1 LRSLPIPLLTY
12 TAYDIFLD
20 ISLIEDENVK
30 LEKLSTIILSLSP
43 IKIYSLGLLLELL
56 YELQL
61 NSLVNK
67 MNPKNLAI
75 VFGNNI
81 LKSNELDQSKLMK
94 DQTKITN
101 LTESLILLFPK
112 LKPVF
117 FENKAITNTGT
128 VERTIKKTPSNPPMS
143 NVSPGGNKVGTIKR
157 VKPLPTLPPVI
168 PTNNTI
174 PTQKMNSTSK
184 PPNHPPPSI
193 PPLKKDLTSPLPTSP
208 RKEVPTTP
216 KDKLEKSQSDK
227 KMGSGPGQFNT
238 ISSSSTFQNAK
249 NQFMSETK
257 TPPKEKK
264 RVGSEKKM
272 IPSPSEP
279 KFSVFVD
286 DDEHLLTLKD
296 IKNRLPPG
304 WDVYPTDEGDD
315 IYFYHISTQES
326 HWDTPDGFHTLDL

>member
-20 ISLIEDENVK
+20 ISLLEDESVK

-61 NSLVNK
+61 NSSVNK

-128 VERTIKKTPSNPPMS
+128 VERTMKKVPSLSNQSMS
-143 NVSPGGNKVGTIKR
+143 TSSPSPNNNKVGTIKR
-157 VKPLPTLPPVI
+157 AKPLPTLPPVST
-168 PTNNTI
+168 P
-174 PTQKMNSTSK
+174 QKTPSK

-193 PPLKKDLTSPLPTSP
+193 PPLKNTTTLTSPLPTTSP

-216 KDKLEKSQSDK
+216 KDKLEKSQSEK
-227 KMGSGPGQFNT
+227 KMVVGQFNT
-238 ISSSSTFQNAK
+238 ISSSNSFQNAK
-249 NQFMSETK
+249 NQFMNEQSK

-264 RVGSEKKM
+264 RVGSEKK
-272 IPSPSEP
+272 ITPSPSEP
-279 KFSVFVD
+279 KFSVFID
-286 DDEHLLTLKD
+286 DDEHELTLKD

-326 HWDTPDGFHTLDL
+326 HWDTPDGFHTVDL